1 MIPTLRT
8 MTKKSKL
15 NFGKYRDKT
24 IQQMLDLNRK
34 IELIS
39 AYYKLT
45 SINYTEDILS
55 ELNIVGDYVIE
66 KPSADRDLY
75 YKFLNENGY
84 KKRLRSR
91 DGADRMKRESRQW
104 SRSMLQ
110 RYNQGH

>member
-66 KPSADRDLY
+66 KPSSDRDMY

-91 DGADRMKRESRQW
+91 DGADRMKRESKRW
-104 SRSMLQ
+104 SRGMLQ